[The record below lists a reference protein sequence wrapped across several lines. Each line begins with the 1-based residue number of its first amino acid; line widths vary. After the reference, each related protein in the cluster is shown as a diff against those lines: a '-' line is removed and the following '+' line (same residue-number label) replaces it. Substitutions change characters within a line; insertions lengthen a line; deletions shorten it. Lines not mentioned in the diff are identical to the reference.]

1 MCFQVSN
8 VTDYVYLIDL
18 SIKIQKDKLA
28 KQHIFQSVGP
38 YVAVIMEWIE
48 KHILKAKQAL
58 LLKESMGKMSLNI

>member
-28 KQHIFQSVGP
+28 KQPIFQSVGP

-48 KHILKAKQAL
+48 KYILKAKQAL
-58 LLKESMGKMSLNI
+58 LLKVSMGKMSLNI